1 VTDQELLKAIARL
14 IWDPRQTRAQ
24 MVAKIARLLADNGYA
39 PTLIGIDQEND

>member
-1 VTDQELLKAIARL
+1 MTDQELLKAIARL

-39 PTLIGIDQEND
+39 PPLISVEER